1 MLNSSS
7 QSAGIA
13 SSATTDRLTD
23 ILWRNPL
30 DNSYSRR
37 TLSGAT
43 LVAEAPQANLPASG
57 NWKVV
62 ATGDQNND
70 DQSDV
75 LWRNSDNGQ
84 LRWQIFDANS
94 NPLEPVYLLTIN
106 DFNWSIGGTADFD
119 RDGQLDVLWYNRVSG
134 EAGWWLMNGAQIREV
149 AMLQTVGNPSDW
161 NAVGTADAN
170 GDGQIDILWRN
181 DGTQATGW
189 WLMNGK
195 AIQSVAYLVPNEPDS
210 NQQVKGIG
218 DFNRDG
224 TIDVLWQN
232 RISGSTNLWLMDGV
246 KADGTQVVRLENYGI
261 DRRAGAEIVGVTS
274 GRRQIEA
281 DVSGDLNGAAD
292 QSSSIFFH
300 RQSLGNGD
308 PSDTYRFTVGTPG
321 IFTAQLTGLTADA
334 DMELIS
340 DRNRNGQVEAGE
352 VLAFPWERGTKRE
365 SMRRFLTTGDYFLR
379 VNAVGNG
386 STNYALGTNFT
397 AAASDPLQFDL
408 QVNFGTGIEG
418 LTAPARQAVLE
429 AAQYWEDVILY
440 RSDITT
446 TNRLAIDLKGLNLN
460 LTDNSPDTITFAF
473 AQPKLVFEGGKLKIN
488 SGSST
493 INTRRLAE
501 LNANPTYLKGV
512 MIHEFAHVLG
522 FGGLWQTVDYTASNG
537 VVSKVGN
544 SFIDLTTATYQA
556 NSYAGWTYGAL
567 TGQSTPAAVPLDR
580 LSMSHWDEG
589 VFDTEM
595 MTPISELLG
604 VATPVSALTLAAL
617 RDLGWQVNMGAAEAY
632 VLPRDRAASPAIDR
646 SQLSYGNTS
655 ASVGAKLTG
664 HSPNCG
670 CRQHLRVDRP
680 DKLGLRSLG
689 PTSLGQALGL
699 A

>member
-1 MLNSSS
+1 MGLRCKPCCFTMLNSSS
-7 QSAGIA
+7 QSSGIS
-13 SSATTDRLTD
+13 SSATIDRLTD
-23 ILWRNPL
+23 IVWRNPL

-37 TLSGAT
+37 TLSGSS
-43 LVAEAPQANLPASG
+43 LVAETPQANLPASG
-57 NWKVV
+57 NWKVA

-70 DQSDV
+70 GQSDV

-84 LRWQIFDANS
+84 LRWQSFDANN
-94 NPLEPVYLLTIN
+94 NPLASVDLLSVS
-106 DFNWSIGGTADFD
+106 DFSWSIGGTADFD
-119 RDGQLDVLWYNRVSG
+119 RDGQLDILWYNRASG
-134 EAGWWLMNGAQIREV
+134 EVGWWLMNGAQIRDV
-149 AMLQTVGNPSDW
+149 AMLQTVGNPSTW

-181 DGTQATGW
+181 DSAQSTGW

-232 RISGSTNLWLMDGV
+232 RISGATNLWLMDAV

-274 GRRQIEA
+274 GRLQIEA
-281 DVSGDLNGAAD
+281 DVSGNLNGAVA
-292 QSSSIFFH
+292 QASSIFFH

-308 PSDTYRFTVGTPG
+308 LSDAYRFTVGTSG

-340 DRNRNGQVEAGE
+340 DRNRNGQVDTGE

-365 SMRRFLTTGDYFLR
+365 SMRRFLAAGDYFLR
-379 VNAVGNG
+379 VNSVGNG

-397 AAASDPLQFDL
+397 AAASDPLRFDL
-408 QVNFGTGIEG
+408 QVNFGTGLEG
-418 LTAPARQAVLE
+418 LTAPARQAVLD

-446 TNRLAIDLKGLNLN
+446 TNRLAIDLKGVNLN

-473 AQPKLVFEGGKLKIN
+473 AQPKLVLEGGKVKIN

-501 LNANPTYLKGV
+501 LNANPSYLKGV

-544 SFIDLTTATYQA
+544 SFVDLTTATYQA
-556 NSYAGWTYGAL
+556 NSYAGWVYGGL
-567 TGQSTPAAVPLDR
+567 VGQATATAIPLDR
-580 LSMSHWDEG
+580 LSLSHWDEG

-632 VLPRDRAASPAIDR
+632 VLPSDRVASPTIDR
-646 SQLSYGNTS
+646 SQLSY
-655 ASVGAKLTG
+655 V
-664 HSPNCG
+664 
-670 CRQHLRVDRP
+670 
-680 DKLGLRSLG
+680 
-689 PTSLGQALGL
+689 
-699 A
+699 

>member
-13 SSATTDRLTD
+13 SANIDRLTD
-23 ILWRNPL
+23 VLWRNPL
-30 DNSYSRR
+30 DNSHSRR
-37 TLSGAT
+37 TLSGAS
-43 LVAEAPQANLPASG
+43 LVAETPQPPLNASG

-70 DQSDV
+70 DQSDL
-75 LWRNSDNGQ
+75 LWRNSDSGQ
-84 LRWQIFDANS
+84 LRWQRFDSNNS
-94 NPLEPVYLLTIN
+94 ALAPVDLFTVS

-119 RDGQLDVLWYNRVSG
+119 RDGQLDILWYNRLSG
-134 EAGWWLMNGAQIREV
+134 EVGWWLMNGAQIREV
-149 AMLQTVGNPSDW
+149 AMLQTVGNPAAW
-161 NAVGTADAN
+161 KAVGTADAN
-170 GDGQIDILWRN
+170 GDGQIDVLWRN
-181 DGTQATGW
+181 DSTQSTGW

-224 TIDVLWQN
+224 SIDVLWQN
-232 RISGSTNLWLMDGV
+232 RISGVTNLWLMDAV

-261 DRRAGAEIVGVTS
+261 DRPGGAEIVGVTS

-281 DVSGDLNGAAD
+281 DVSGDLNGAAA

-308 PSDTYRFTVGTPG
+308 VSDAYRFTVGTSG

-334 DMELIS
+334 DLELIS
-340 DRNRNGQVEAGE
+340 DRNRNGQLEAGE

-365 SMRRFLTTGDYFLR
+365 SMRRFVAAGDYFLR

-386 STNYALGTNFT
+386 STNYALATNFT
-397 AAASDPLQFDL
+397 GAASDPLRFDL
-408 QVNFGTGIEG
+408 QVNFGTGLEG
-418 LTAPARQAVLE
+418 LTDPARQAVLE

-446 TNRLAIDLKGLNLN
+446 TNRLAIDLKGVNLN

-473 AQPKLVFEGGKLKIN
+473 AQPKLVLEGGKVKIN

-522 FGGLWQTVDYTASNG
+522 FGGLWQPVDYTASNG
-537 VVSKVGN
+537 VASKVGN
-544 SFIDLTTATYQA
+544 NFVDLTTATYQA
-556 NSYAGWTYGAL
+556 NSYAGWVYGGL
-567 TGQSTPAAVPLDR
+567 VGQATTAVIPLDR
-580 LSMSHWDEG
+580 LSLSHWDEG

-604 VATPVSALTLAAL
+604 VAVPVSALTLAAL

-632 VLPRDRAASPAIDR
+632 LLPRDRAVGSDVDR
-646 SQLSYGNTS
+646 SQLFYT
-655 ASVGAKLTG
+655 
-664 HSPNCG
+664 
-670 CRQHLRVDRP
+670 
-680 DKLGLRSLG
+680 
-689 PTSLGQALGL
+689 
-699 A
+699 

>member
-13 SSATTDRLTD
+13 NSATIDRLTD
-23 ILWRNPL
+23 VLWRNPL

-43 LVAEAPQANLPASG
+43 VVAETPQANLSAPG

-75 LWRNSDNGQ
+75 LWRSDNGQ
-84 LRWQIFDANS
+84 LRWQIFDAN
-94 NPLEPVYLLTIN
+94 NNLLGPVDLLTIS

-119 RDGQLDVLWYNRVSG
+119 RDGQLDILWYNRVSG
-134 EAGWWLMNGAQIREV
+134 EVGWWLMNGAQIREV
-149 AMLQTVGNPSDW
+149 AMLQTVGNPGAW
-161 NAVGTADAN
+161 NTVGTADAN

-181 DGTQATGW
+181 DSTQATGW

-195 AIQSVAYLVPNEPDS
+195 TIQSVAYLVPNEPDS

-232 RISGSTNLWLMDGV
+232 RISGATNLWLMDSI

-274 GRRQIEA
+274 GRLQVEA
-281 DVSGDLNGAAD
+281 DVSGDLNGAFA
-292 QSSSIFFH
+292 QASSIFFH

-308 PSDTYRFTVGTPG
+308 LGDAYRFTVGTSG

-340 DRNRNGQVEAGE
+340 DRNRNGQVDTGE

-365 SMRRFLTTGDYFLR
+365 SMRRFLATGDYFLR
-379 VNAVGNG
+379 VNTVGNG
-386 STNYALGTNFT
+386 STNYALATNFT
-397 AAASDPLQFDL
+397 AAAAEALRFDL
-408 QVNFGTGIEG
+408 QVNFGTGLEG
-418 LTAPARQAVLE
+418 LTASARQAILD

-446 TNRLAIDLKGLNLN
+446 TNQLAIDLKGINLN

-473 AQPKLVFEGGKLKIN
+473 AQPKLVLEGGKVKIN

-501 LNANPTYLKGV
+501 LNANPAYLKGV

-522 FGGLWQTVDYTASNG
+522 FGGLWQPVDYTASNG

-544 SFIDLTTATYQA
+544 NFVDLATATYQA
-556 NSYAGWTYGAL
+556 NSYAGWVYGSL
-567 TGQSTPAAVPLDR
+567 TGQSTAAAIPLDR
-580 LSMSHWDEG
+580 QSLSHWDEG

-604 VATPVSALTLAAL
+604 VVTPVSALTLAAL

-632 VLPRDRAASPAIDR
+632 VLPRDRVASSAIDR
-646 SQLSYGNTS
+646 SQLSY
-655 ASVGAKLTG
+655 A
-664 HSPNCG
+664 
-670 CRQHLRVDRP
+670 
-680 DKLGLRSLG
+680 
-689 PTSLGQALGL
+689 
-699 A
+699 

>member
-7 QSAGIA
+7 QSAGIT
-13 SSATTDRLTD
+13 SVNIDRLTD
-23 ILWRNPL
+23 VLWRNPL
-30 DNSYSRR
+30 DSSYSRR

-43 LVAEAPQANLPASG
+43 LVAETPQASLTASG
-57 NWKVV
+57 NWKVA

-70 DQSDV
+70 DQSDL

-84 LRWQIFDANS
+84 LRWQRFNAN
-94 NPLEPVYLLTIN
+94 NNALAAVDLFTVG

-119 RDGQLDVLWYNRVSG
+119 RDGQLDILWYNQSSG
-134 EAGWWLMNGAQIREV
+134 EVGWWLMNGAQIREV
-149 AMLQTVGNPSDW
+149 AMLQTVGNPTAW
-161 NAVGTADAN
+161 KAVGTADAN
-170 GDGQIDILWRN
+170 GDGQIDVLWRN
-181 DGTQATGW
+181 DSTQATGW

-210 NQQVKGIG
+210 SQQVKGIG

-224 TIDVLWQN
+224 SIDVLWQN
-232 RISGSTNLWLMDGV
+232 RISGATNLWLMDAV

-274 GRRQIEA
+274 GRLQVEA
-281 DVSGDLNGAAD
+281 DVSSDLNGAAA
-292 QSSSIFFH
+292 QASSIFFH
-300 RQSLGNGD
+300 RQALGNGD
-308 PSDTYRFTVGTPG
+308 VGDAYRFTVGTSG
-321 IFTAQLTGLTADA
+321 IFTAQLTGLSADV

-340 DRNRNGQVEAGE
+340 DRNRNGQVDAGE

-365 SMRRFLTTGDYFLR
+365 SMRRFVAAGDYFLR
-379 VNAVGNG
+379 VNALGNG
-386 STNYALGTNFT
+386 STNYALASNFT
-397 AAASDPLQFDL
+397 GAASDPLKFDL
-408 QVNFGTGIEG
+408 QVNFGTGLEE
-418 LTAPARQAVLE
+418 LTDPARQAVLA

-446 TNRLAIDLKGLNLN
+446 TNRLAIDLKGVNLN

-473 AQPKLVFEGGKLKIN
+473 AQPKLVLEGGKVKIN

-522 FGGLWQTVDYTASNG
+522 FGGLWQPVDYTASNG

-544 SFIDLTTATYQA
+544 NFVDLTTGTYQA
-556 NSYAGWTYGAL
+556 NSYAGWVYGGL
-567 TGQSTPAAVPLDR
+567 VGQATTAAIPLDR

-589 VFDTEM
+589 LFDTEM

-604 VATPVSALTLAAL
+604 VGVPVSALTLAAL

-632 VLPRDRAASPAIDR
+632 ALPRDRVATSTIDR
-646 SQLSYGNTS
+646 SQLAYGNAS
-655 ASVGAKLTG
+655 SVGAKLKG
-664 HSPNCG
+664 HSQNCG
-670 CRQHLRVDRP
+670 CRQHLVADRP
-680 DKLGLRSLG
+680 GSLESPSLRQAAGLV
-689 PTSLGQALGL
+689 
-699 A
+699 

>member
-1 MLNSSS
+1 MLNSTS
-7 QSAGIA
+7 QSPGIA
-13 SSATTDRLTD
+13 DSAKIDRLTD
-23 ILWRNPL
+23 VLWRNPL

-37 TLSGAT
+37 TLSGAS
-43 LVAEAPQANLPASG
+43 LVAETPQADLAAPG

-70 DQSDV
+70 DRSDL

-84 LRWQIFDANS
+84 LRWQRFDAN
-94 NPLEPVYLLTIN
+94 NNLLAPVDLLTIS
-106 DFNWSIGGTADFD
+106 DFSWSIGGTADFN
-119 RDGQLDVLWYNRVSG
+119 RDGQLDILWYNRFSG
-134 EAGWWLMNGAQIREV
+134 EVGWWLMNGNQIRDV
-149 AMLQTVGNPSDW
+149 AMLQTVGNPGAW
-161 NAVGTADAN
+161 TAVGTADAN

-181 DGTQATGW
+181 DGAQSTGW

-224 TIDVLWQN
+224 TIDLLWQN
-232 RISGSTNLWLMDGV
+232 RISGATNLWLMDAV
-246 KADGTQVVRLENYGI
+246 KADGTQVVRLENYAI
-261 DRRAGAEIVGVTS
+261 DRAAGAEIVGVTL
-274 GRRQIEA
+274 GLAQIEA
-281 DVSGDLNGAAD
+281 DVSGDLNAA
-292 QSSSIFFH
+292 QNQASAIFFH
-300 RQSLGNGD
+300 RQSLGGGD
-308 PSDTYRFTVGTPG
+308 ATDAYRFTVGTTG
-321 IFTAQLTGLTADA
+321 IFTAQLTGLSADA

-340 DRNRNGQVEAGE
+340 DRNRNGQVDAGE

-365 SMRRFLTTGDYFLR
+365 SMRRFLAAGDYFLR
-379 VNAVGNG
+379 VNAVGG
-386 STNYALGTNFT
+386 STHYALATNFT
-397 AAASDPLQFDL
+397 AAASDPLKFDL
-408 QVNFGTGIEG
+408 QVNFGTGLEG
-418 LTAPARQAVLE
+418 LTAPARQAILD

-446 TNRLAIDLKGLNLN
+446 TNRLAIDLKGVNLN

-473 AQPKLVFEGGKLKIN
+473 AQPKLVLEGGKLKIN

-522 FGGLWQTVDYTASNG
+522 FGGLWQPLDYTASNG

-544 SFIDLTTATYQA
+544 NFVDLTTATYQA
-556 NSYAGWTYGAL
+556 NSYAGWAYGAL
-567 TGQSTPAAVPLDR
+567 TGQRTAAAIPLDR
-580 LSMSHWDEG
+580 LSMSHWDEE

-632 VLPRDRAASPAIDR
+632 VLPRDRAASPTIDR
-646 SQLSYGNTS
+646 SQLTY
-655 ASVGAKLTG
+655 V
-664 HSPNCG
+664 
-670 CRQHLRVDRP
+670 
-680 DKLGLRSLG
+680 
-689 PTSLGQALGL
+689 
-699 A
+699 

>member
-7 QSAGIA
+7 QSSDIA
-13 SSATTDRLTD
+13 SATTDRLTD

-30 DNSYSRR
+30 DNSHSRR

-43 LVAEAPQANLPASG
+43 LVAETPQANLSAPG
-57 NWKVV
+57 NWQVV
-62 ATGDQNND
+62 ASGDQNND

-84 LRWQIFDANS
+84 LRWQIFNASNS
-94 NPLEPVYLLTIN
+94 LLEPVDLLTVG

-119 RDGQLDVLWYNRVSG
+119 RDDQLDILWYNRASG
-134 EAGWWLMNGAQIREV
+134 EVGWWLMDGAQIREV
-149 AMLQTVGNPSDW
+149 AMLQTVGNPSAW

-170 GDGQIDILWRN
+170 DDGQIDILWRN

-210 NQQVKGIG
+210 NQQVKGIS
-218 DFNRDG
+218 DFNGDG

-232 RISGSTNLWLMDGV
+232 RISGATNLWLMDAV

-261 DRRAGAEIVGVTS
+261 DRRAGAEIVGVTW

-281 DVSGDLNGAAD
+281 DVSGNLSGAAA
-292 QSSSIFFH
+292 QSSGIFFH

-308 PSDTYRFTVGTPG
+308 PSDAYRFTVGTSG
-321 IFTAQLTGLTADA
+321 IFTAQLTGLTADV

-340 DRNRNGQVEAGE
+340 DRNRNGQADAGE

-365 SMRRFLTTGDYFLR
+365 SMRRFLASGDYFLR

-386 STNYALGTNFT
+386 RANYALATNFT
-397 AAASDPLQFDL
+397 AAASDPLRFDL
-408 QVNFGTGIEG
+408 QVNFGTGLEG
-418 LTAPARQAVLE
+418 LTAPARQAILD
-429 AAQYWEDVILY
+429 AAQYWKDVILY

-446 TNRLAIDLKGLNLN
+446 TNRLAIDLKGANLN
-460 LTDNSPDTITFAF
+460 LADNNPDTITFAF
-473 AQPKLVFEGGKLKIN
+473 AQPKLVLEGGKVKIN

-501 LNANPTYLKGV
+501 LNANPAYLKGV

-544 SFIDLTTATYQA
+544 NFVDLAAATYQA
-556 NSYAGWTYGAL
+556 NSYAGWVYGEL
-567 TGQSTPAAVPLDR
+567 KGQNKPEAIPLDR
-580 LSMSHWDEG
+580 LSLSHWDEG

-604 VATPVSALTLAAL
+604 VAVPVSALSLAAL

-632 VLPRDRAASPAIDR
+632 VLPRDRAVGSDIDR
-646 SQLSYGNTS
+646 SQLAYGNAS
-655 ASVGAKLTG
+655 SVGAELKG
-664 HSPNCG
+664 HSSNCG
-670 CRQHLRVDRP
+670 CRQHLAIDRP
-680 DKLGLRSLG
+680 ISLEW
-689 PTSLGQALGL
+689 TSLRQAAGL

>member
-1 MLNSSS
+1 MQNSPS
-7 QSAGIA
+7 QSIPGSVGVI
-13 SSATTDRLTD
+13 DRLTD
-23 ILWRNPL
+23 VLWRNPL
-30 DNSYSRR
+30 DNTYSRR
-37 TLSGAT
+37 SLSGST
-43 LVAEAPQANLPASG
+43 LLSKTPQANLQG

-70 DQSDV
+70 DQSDL
-75 LWRNSDNGQ
+75 LWRNSDDGR
-84 LRWQIFDANS
+84 LRWQIFDGNGNLLA
-94 NPLEPVYLLTIN
+94 PVDLYPVS

-119 RDGQLDVLWYNRVSG
+119 RDGQLDLLWYNRTSG
-134 EAGWWLMNGAQIREV
+134 VVGWWLMNGAQIREV
-149 AMLQTVGNPSDW
+149 AMLQSVGNPTTW

-181 DGTQATGW
+181 DSTQSTGW

-210 NQQVKGIG
+210 NQQVKGIA

-224 TIDVLWQN
+224 TLDVLWQN
-232 RISGSTNLWLMDGV
+232 KVNGATNLWLMDAV
-246 KADGTQVVRLENYGI
+246 KADGTQVVRLENYAI
-261 DRRAGAEIVGVTS
+261 DRAAGAEIVGVTF
-274 GRRQIEA
+274 GQLQIEA
-281 DVSGDLNGAAD
+281 DVAGDLNGA
-292 QSSSIFFH
+292 QSQAGAIFFH
-300 RQSLGNGD
+300 RQSLGAAD
-308 PSDTYRFTVGTPG
+308 TSDAYRFTVGSSG
-321 IFTAQLTGLTADA
+321 IFTAQLTGLSADA

-340 DRNRNGQVEAGE
+340 DRNRNGQVDAGE
-352 VLAFPWERGTKRE
+352 VLAFPWERGTTRE
-365 SMRRFLTTGDYFLR
+365 SMRRFLAAGDYFLR
-379 VNAVGNG
+379 VKSVGNASG
-386 STNYALGTNFT
+386 NYALATNFT
-397 AAASDPLQFDL
+397 AAASDPLRFDL
-408 QVNFGTGIEG
+408 QVNFGSGLEG
-418 LTAPARQAVLE
+418 LTAPARQAILD

-440 RSDITT
+440 RSEITT
-446 TNRLAIDLKGLNLN
+446 TNRLAIDLKGSNLN
-460 LTDNSPDTITFAF
+460 LADNNPDTITFAF
-473 AQPKLVFEGGKLKIN
+473 AQPKLVLEGGKVKIT

-522 FGGLWQTVDYTASNG
+522 FGGMWQPVDYTASNG

-544 SFIDLTTATYQA
+544 NFVDLTTATYQA
-556 NSYAGWTYGAL
+556 NSYAGWVYGGL
-567 TGQSTPAAVPLDR
+567 VGQATAAAIPLDR
-580 LSMSHWDEG
+580 LSLSHWDEG

-604 VATPVSALTLAAL
+604 VVTPVSALSLAAL

-646 SQLSYGNTS
+646 SQLSYGNAS

>member
-7 QSAGIA
+7 QSSGITG
-13 SSATTDRLTD
+13 STTLDRLTD
-23 ILWRNPL
+23 IVWRNPL

-37 TLSGAT
+37 TLSGST
-43 LVAEAPQANLPASG
+43 LVAETPQANLQASG
-57 NWKVV
+57 NWKVA

-70 DQSDV
+70 DQSDL

-84 LRWQIFDANS
+84 LRWQRFDAN
-94 NPLEPVYLLTIN
+94 NNLLAPVDLFSVS

-119 RDGQLDVLWYNRVSG
+119 RDGQLDILWYNRASG
-134 EAGWWLMNGAQIREV
+134 EVGWWLMNGAQIREV
-149 AMLQTVGNPSDW
+149 AMLQTVGNSTAW

-181 DGTQATGW
+181 DSTQSTGW

-210 NQQVKGIG
+210 SQQVKGIG

-232 RISGSTNLWLMDGV
+232 RISGATNLWLMDAV

-274 GRRQIEA
+274 GRLQIEA
-281 DVSGDLNGAAD
+281 DVSGDLNGAAA
-292 QSSSIFFH
+292 QASSIFFH

-308 PSDTYRFTVGTPG
+308 LSDAYRFTVGTSG
-321 IFTAQLTGLTADA
+321 IFTAQLTGLSADA
-334 DMELIS
+334 DVELIS
-340 DRNRNGQVEAGE
+340 DRNRNGQVDAGE

-365 SMRRFLTTGDYFLR
+365 SMRRFVATGDYFLR
-379 VNAVGNG
+379 VNAVGND
-386 STNYALGTNFT
+386 STNYALATNFT
-397 AAASDPLQFDL
+397 AAASDPLRFDL
-408 QVNFGTGIEG
+408 QVNFGTGLEG
-418 LTAPARQAVLE
+418 LNAPARQAILD

-440 RSDITT
+440 RSDITS
-446 TNRLAIDLKGLNLN
+446 TNRLAIDLKGANLN

-473 AQPKLVFEGGKLKIN
+473 AQPKLVLEGGKVKIN

-493 INTRRLAE
+493 INTRRLGE

-522 FGGLWQTVDYTASNG
+522 FGGLWQPVDYTASNG

-544 SFIDLTTATYQA
+544 NFVDLTTATYQA
-556 NSYAGWTYGAL
+556 NSYAGWVYGGL
-567 TGQSTPAAVPLDR
+567 VGQATAAAIPLDR
-580 LSMSHWDEG
+580 LSLSHWDEG

-632 VLPRDRAASPAIDR
+632 ELPRDRAASPTIDR
-646 SQLSYGNTS
+646 SQLSY
-655 ASVGAKLTG
+655 V
-664 HSPNCG
+664 
-670 CRQHLRVDRP
+670 
-680 DKLGLRSLG
+680 
-689 PTSLGQALGL
+689 
-699 A
+699 

>member
-7 QSAGIA
+7 QSSGIA
-13 SSATTDRLTD
+13 GSATTIDRLTD

-30 DNSYSRR
+30 DNSHSRR

-43 LVAEAPQANLPASG
+43 LVTETAQANLAASG
-57 NWKVV
+57 NWNIV

-84 LRWQIFDANS
+84 LRWQIFDAN
-94 NPLEPVYLLTIN
+94 NNLLEPVDLFTVS
-106 DFNWSIGGTADFD
+106 DFNWSIGGTADFN
-119 RDGQLDVLWYNRVSG
+119 RDGQLDILWYNRASG
-134 EAGWWLMNGAQIREV
+134 EVGWWLMDGAQIREV
-149 AMLQTVGNPSDW
+149 AMLQTVGNPSAW

-232 RISGSTNLWLMDGV
+232 RISGATNLWLMDAV

-274 GRRQIEA
+274 GRLQIEA
-281 DVSGDLNGAAD
+281 DVSGDLNGAAA

-308 PSDTYRFTVGTPG
+308 LSDAYRFTVGTSG

-340 DRNRNGQVEAGE
+340 DRNRNGQVDAGE

-365 SMRRFLTTGDYFLR
+365 SMRRFLASGDYFLR
-379 VNAVGNG
+379 VNAVGSS
-386 STNYALGTNFT
+386 STDYALSTNFT
-397 AAASDPLQFDL
+397 VAASDPLRFDL
-408 QVNFGTGIEG
+408 QVNFGPGLEG
-418 LTAPARQAVLE
+418 LTAPARQAILD

-446 TNRLAIDLKGLNLN
+446 TNRLAIDLKGVNLN
-460 LTDNSPDTITFAF
+460 LTDNSPDTITFAY
-473 AQPKLVFEGGKLKIN
+473 AQPKLVFEAGKVKIN

-493 INTRRLAE
+493 LNTRRLAE

-522 FGGLWQTVDYTASNG
+522 FGGLWQTVNYTAPNG

-544 SFIDLTTATYQA
+544 NFVDLPTATYQA
-556 NSYAGWTYGAL
+556 NSYAGWVYGGL
-567 TGQSTPAAVPLDR
+567 TGQRTPAAIPLDR
-580 LSMSHWDEG
+580 LSLSHWDEG

-632 VLPRDRAASPAIDR
+632 VLPRDQAASLTIDR
-646 SQLSYGNTS
+646 SQLSY
-655 ASVGAKLTG
+655 V
-664 HSPNCG
+664 
-670 CRQHLRVDRP
+670 
-680 DKLGLRSLG
+680 
-689 PTSLGQALGL
+689 
-699 A
+699 

>member
-7 QSAGIA
+7 QSSGIS
-13 SSATTDRLTD
+13 SSATIDRLTD
-23 ILWRNPL
+23 IVWRNPL

-37 TLSGAT
+37 TLSGSS
-43 LVAEAPQANLPASG
+43 LVAETPQANLPASG
-57 NWKVV
+57 NWKVA

-70 DQSDV
+70 GQSDV

-84 LRWQIFDANS
+84 LRWQSFDANN
-94 NPLEPVYLLTIN
+94 NPLASVDLLSVS
-106 DFNWSIGGTADFD
+106 DFSWSIGGTADFD
-119 RDGQLDVLWYNRVSG
+119 RDGQLDILWYNRASG
-134 EAGWWLMNGAQIREV
+134 EVGWWLMNGAQIRDV
-149 AMLQTVGNPSDW
+149 AMLQTVGNPSTW

-181 DGTQATGW
+181 DSAQSTGW

-232 RISGSTNLWLMDGV
+232 RISGATNLWLMDAV

-274 GRRQIEA
+274 GRLQIEA
-281 DVSGDLNGAAD
+281 DVSGNLNGAVA
-292 QSSSIFFH
+292 QASSIFFH

-308 PSDTYRFTVGTPG
+308 LSDAYRFTVGTSG

-340 DRNRNGQVEAGE
+340 DRNRNGQVDTGE

-365 SMRRFLTTGDYFLR
+365 SMRRFLAAGDYFLR
-379 VNAVGNG
+379 VNSVGNG

-397 AAASDPLQFDL
+397 AAASDPLRFDL
-408 QVNFGTGIEG
+408 QVNFGTGLEG
-418 LTAPARQAVLE
+418 LTAPARQAVLD

-446 TNRLAIDLKGLNLN
+446 TNRLAIDLKGVNLN

-473 AQPKLVFEGGKLKIN
+473 AQPKLVLEGGKVKIN

-501 LNANPTYLKGV
+501 LNANPSYLKGV

-544 SFIDLTTATYQA
+544 SFVDLTTATYQA
-556 NSYAGWTYGAL
+556 NSYAGWVYGGL
-567 TGQSTPAAVPLDR
+567 VGQATATAIPLDR
-580 LSMSHWDEG
+580 LSLSHWDEG

-632 VLPRDRAASPAIDR
+632 VLPSDRVASPTIDR
-646 SQLSYGNTS
+646 SQLSY
-655 ASVGAKLTG
+655 V
-664 HSPNCG
+664 
-670 CRQHLRVDRP
+670 
-680 DKLGLRSLG
+680 
-689 PTSLGQALGL
+689 
-699 A
+699 